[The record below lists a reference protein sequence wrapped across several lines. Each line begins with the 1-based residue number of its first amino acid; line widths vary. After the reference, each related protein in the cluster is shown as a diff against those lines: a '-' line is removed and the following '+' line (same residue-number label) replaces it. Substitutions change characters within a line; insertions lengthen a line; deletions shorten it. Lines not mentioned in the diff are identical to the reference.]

1 MHELKNETE
10 IHDIYMVTI
19 LAQDENQGL
28 ESHENEM
35 VKDEN
40 PGTEFHECHSGII
53 PEMSCQVFH

>member
-1 MHELKNETE
+1 MKCMHELKNETE
-10 IHDIYMVTI
+10 M
-19 LAQDENQGL
+19 DENQGL